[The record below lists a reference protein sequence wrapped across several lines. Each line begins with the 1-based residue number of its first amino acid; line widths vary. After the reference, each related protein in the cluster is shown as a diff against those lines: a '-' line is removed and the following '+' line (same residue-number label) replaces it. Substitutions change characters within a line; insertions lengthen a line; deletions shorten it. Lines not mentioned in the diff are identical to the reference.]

1 MADSASAP
9 VRQRFQRTSNMPA
22 RAMAAMARSILFA
35 PEILRF
41 VNLVLERPA
50 LAFQSLYF
58 RWGSR
63 QDIHQD
69 TAFVK
74 VSSPMEMVASWVA
87 LEDIQ
92 TDSGELE

>member
-1 MADSASAP
+1 
-9 VRQRFQRTSNMPA
+9 
-22 RAMAAMARSILFA
+22 MARSILFA

-63 QDIHQD
+63 SQLA
-69 TAFVK
+69 T
-74 VSSPMEMVASWVA
+74 
-87 LEDIQ
+87 
-92 TDSGELE
+92 

>member
-1 MADSASAP
+1 
-9 VRQRFQRTSNMPA
+9 
-22 RAMAAMARSILFA
+22 
-35 PEILRF
+35 
-41 VNLVLERPA
+41 LERPA

-69 TAFVK
+69 TVFVK

-92 TDSGELE
+92 TDSGELD

>member
-1 MADSASAP
+1 
-9 VRQRFQRTSNMPA
+9 MPA

-63 QDIHQD
+63 SQLA
-69 TAFVK
+69 T
-74 VSSPMEMVASWVA
+74 
-87 LEDIQ
+87 
-92 TDSGELE
+92 